1 MKYYSKE
8 KDRLN
13 VLCDSHFYEF
23 TCTCMGFNIANIRIF
38 ARKRDLRLALICHKK
53 KMKFKSK
60 RFILFGD
67 IKIKQWVANIL
78 TNQNSP
84 EKFCK

>member
-23 TCTCMGFNIANIRIF
+23 TCTCMGLEFLRERGIH
-38 ARKRDLRLALICHKK
+38 RDLRLALICHKK

>member
-1 MKYYSKE
+1 M
-8 KDRLN
+8 
-13 VLCDSHFYEF
+13 FYVIPTFMNLHVHVWDLIQQISEF
-23 TCTCMGFNIANIRIF
+23 LRERGIH
-38 ARKRDLRLALICHKK
+38 RDLRLALICHKK

-60 RFILFGD
+60 RFVLFGD

-84 EKFCK
+84 EKFSKF